1 MRKTICAGLLAGFF
15 AMTAATSQAGQFSLT
30 TGLDYSS
37 GNYGGTQATDT
48 LFIPFIGKYE
58 EGLWTYKLTVPY
70 VRVTGPGNVV
80 RDVGAFRTAAATRTT
95 ESGLGDI
102 VAAATRNVYDNAASG
117 TLLDVTGKV
126 KFATA
131 DENKG
136 LGTGENDYA
145 VQLDAYQTAGK
156 VTLLGTV
163 GYKVLGDPAGISLD
177 NVWYGTVGVS
187 GKVGAETSAGMML
200 DVRQKASATGS
211 PQREL
216 TAYVS
221 HKYSKEWKS
230 QAYVVKGFADGS
242 PDWGAGAMVT
252 RSF

>member
-1 MRKTICAGLLAGFF
+1 MHKTICAGLLAGFF
-15 AMTAATSQAGQFSLT
+15 AMTAVPGQAGQFSLT

-37 GNYGGTQATDT
+37 GKYGGTQATDT
-48 LFIPFIGKYE
+48 LYIPFIGKYE

-70 VRVTGPGNVV
+70 VRVTGTGSVV

-95 ESGLGDI
+95 ESGLGDV
-102 VAAATRNVYDNAASG
+102 VAAVTRNVYDSGASG
-117 TLLDVTGKV
+117 TLLDLTGKV

-131 DENKG
+131 DDKKG
-136 LGTGENDYA
+136 LGTGKNDYA
-145 VQLDAYQTAGK
+145 VQLDAYQSAGK

-163 GYKVLGDPAGISLD
+163 GYKVLGDPAGIPLD
-177 NVWYGTVGVS
+177 NVWYGTAGVS
-187 GKVGAETSAGMML
+187 GKVSAETSGGVML

-216 TAYVS
+216 TAYIS